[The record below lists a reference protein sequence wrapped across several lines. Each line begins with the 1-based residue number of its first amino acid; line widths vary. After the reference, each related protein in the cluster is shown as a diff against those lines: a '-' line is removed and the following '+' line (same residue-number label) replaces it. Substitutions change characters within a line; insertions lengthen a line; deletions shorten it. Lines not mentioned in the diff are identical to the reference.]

1 MVLLPCVLEPVE
13 PLTRYQSH
21 QWLQFGTPMGSWMQP
36 VRPEGGSKHPL
47 RTSTRF
53 SPHQDKQSMP
63 MTDPR
68 QTERNYGNGILGDT
82 VSLNPSVSSPSA
94 ADCCEVG
101 VSAANPGPAFS
112 QHNLCNCT
120 RGCWLKLRKV
130 QRRRHEKDNAFH
142 PTRDWEKRLT
152 AAIWELNCWKYLHS
166 CLSDFETR
174 RH

>member
-1 MVLLPCVLEPVE
+1 MCLGACGAINTIPISPMAPVWDSHGLLNATCPTLP
-13 PLTRYQSH
+13 
-21 QWLQFGTPMGSWMQP
+21 
-36 VRPEGGSKHPL
+36 
-47 RTSTRF
+47 TSTLTRF

-82 VSLNPSVSSPSA
+82 VSLNPSVSSPTA
-94 ADCCEVG
+94 ADCREAG
-101 VSAANPGPAFS
+101 VSAANLGPAFT

-130 QRRRHEKDNAFH
+130 QRCRHEKDNTFH
-142 PTRDWEKRLT
+142 PTRDWEKRST